1 MNNSFEKM
9 QKLAFG
15 KVLLKENIN
24 ESLNDRIFDS
34 LDGTR
39 KIYFS
44 PTNAGKI
51 EYAVVEK
58 DIDGSFDEPYF
69 RELDLEWLDA
79 EAEAMGEDFNKY
91 FDKLKSPKLNES
103 DSFKSKIREMIKT
116 SLSEKKKGKKDV
128 EVKIEDEEVIDT
140 PTDVIEPTASAE
152 VSPEV
157 KSVQDHLQAAYN
169 EAKALG
175 DEKLVAQIGNS
186 ITYFTRTQVLG
197 NKEMNENDHPN
208 IDFNENMA
216 MLVNELM
223 EVINIAEENAG
234 FTTDELIQDL
244 DQVKAGLEEQPKL

>member
-69 RELDLEWLDA
+69 RELDL
-79 EAEAMGEDFNKY
+79 
-91 FDKLKSPKLNES
+91 
-103 DSFKSKIREMIKT
+103 
-116 SLSEKKKGKKDV
+116 
-128 EVKIEDEEVIDT
+128 
-140 PTDVIEPTASAE
+140 
-152 VSPEV
+152 
-157 KSVQDHLQAAYN
+157 
-169 EAKALG
+169 
-175 DEKLVAQIGNS
+175 
-186 ITYFTRTQVLG
+186 
-197 NKEMNENDHPN
+197 
-208 IDFNENMA
+208 
-216 MLVNELM
+216 
-223 EVINIAEENAG
+223 
-234 FTTDELIQDL
+234 
-244 DQVKAGLEEQPKL
+244 